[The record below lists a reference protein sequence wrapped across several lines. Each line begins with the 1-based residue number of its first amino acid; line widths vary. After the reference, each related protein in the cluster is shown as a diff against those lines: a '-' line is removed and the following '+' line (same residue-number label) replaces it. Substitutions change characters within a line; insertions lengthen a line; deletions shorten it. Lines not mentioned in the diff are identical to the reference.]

1 MRFIYDDELFEEQ
14 IRVFPTILTA
24 DAVSGIH
31 SIDALEPIETKP
43 DLNSS
48 TRNEPAPTTKMDDPV
63 LSNSSSPS
71 TTRRQKSQIEEPG
84 EFDVLCGRG
93 RPYQSHLGNQMLH
106 KIVDMNAPRY
116 HCAKRNERRSVAT
129 ELVNAIK
136 SNNSRFLRQ
145 EEEDQV
151 SDSWTE
157 VSDAVAIDKVC
168 HCFRSR
174 RAKSMTFTKLSQQA
188 ST

>member
-1 MRFIYDDELFEEQ
+1 
-14 IRVFPTILTA
+14 
-24 DAVSGIH
+24 
-31 SIDALEPIETKP
+31 
-43 DLNSS
+43 
-48 TRNEPAPTTKMDDPV
+48 
-63 LSNSSSPS
+63 
-71 TTRRQKSQIEEPG
+71 
-84 EFDVLCGRG
+84 
-93 RPYQSHLGNQMLH
+93 
-106 KIVDMNAPRY
+106 
-116 HCAKRNERRSVAT
+116 
-129 ELVNAIK
+129 VNAIK